1 MELTLDSND
10 IKQALTNYVSK
21 MGVDTS
27 NKRVDIALINGR
39 MGNGNR
45 AIVSITEETTSLG
58 MNKYATVK
66 VAKEAPVVTSSE
78 GIDEEVMEEV
88 VEDIPPVQI
97 DFEEPKPTN
106 PTNSL
111 F

>member
-45 AIVSITEETTSLG
+45 AIVSITEQEDTLQEIVQEYAPFIVNKPVDDTET
-58 MNKYATVK
+58 
-66 VAKEAPVVTSSE
+66 
-78 GIDEEVMEEV
+78 VMEEV